1 MSTEK
6 KNSEKNEKQ
15 EVLTCSGCKSYCPL
29 TNPTCGVGEQTAIAK
44 GIPHK
49 PVSAGKKR
57 KKVVTD
63 YNVTKPQKDDKFVYE
78 KIVQDDVP
86 WH

>member
-1 MSTEK
+1 MPENKKDSKETEQK
-6 KNSEKNEKQ
+6 

-29 TNPTCGVGEQTAIAK
+29 TNPTCGIGEQTAIAK

-57 KKVVTD
+57 KHIVTD
-63 YNVTKPQKDDKFVYE
+63 YNVTKPEKGDKFIYE